1 LKESGHFFGKTQIG
15 WRVAPGQ
22 VNKWGMELTIQ
33 SQAAVCFVTQQP
45 FAEGQRVV
53 SVLLRLPA
61 TGDVARR
68 DMLES
73 AAGDFVA
80 DGALMCRWVREFK
93 PRKPDENPEREL
105 KLTAE
110 NLFMTLTDPLT
121 ELTPET
127 ERLVMFLALMLER
140 KRVLRPKGKS
150 ACGERNLY
158 EHAKTKQLIE
168 VPGGEL
174 TPEFFMRV
182 REQLGVLVGMPE
194 DKGQKTGD
202 SVQKSEDGS
211 QEPAGGGES

>member
-1 LKESGHFFGKTQIG
+1 MMRRVFSIGKMQIG
-15 WRVAPGQ
+15 WRGAARQ
-22 VNKWGMELTIQ
+22 VNKWGMELSIQ
-33 SQAAVCFVTQQP
+33 PQTAVCFVTQQP

-61 TGDVARR
+61 TGDVVRR

-73 AAGDFVA
+73 ATGDFVA
-80 DGALMCRWVREFK
+80 DGALMCRWVRAFK
-93 PRKPDENPEREL
+93 PRKPGENPEREL

-121 ELTPET
+121 ELTPDS

-150 ACGERNLY
+150 ADGSKNVY

-168 VPGGEL
+168 TPGDEL
-174 TPEFFMRV
+174 TPEFFARV
-182 REQLGVLVGMPE
+182 REQLGVLVGTGAEGREQRSEDREQKPE
-194 DKGQKTGD
+194 D
-202 SVQKSEDGS
+202 
-211 QEPAGGGES
+211 GEQ

>member
-1 LKESGHFFGKTQIG
+1 VEIG
-15 WRVAPGQ
+15 WRGAARQ

-33 SQAAVCFVTQQP
+33 PQTTVCFVTQQP
-45 FAEGQRVV
+45 FEEGRRVV

-61 TGDVARR
+61 TGDVVRR

-80 DGALMCRWVREFK
+80 DGALMCRWVRAYK
-93 PRKPDENPEREL
+93 PRRAGENPEREL

-110 NLFMTLTDPLT
+110 NLFMTLVDPLT
-121 ELTPET
+121 ELTPES

-140 KRVLRPKGKS
+140 KRVLRPKGRVADGASVK
-150 ACGERNLY
+150 NMY

-174 TPEFFMRV
+174 TPEFFVQV
-182 REQLGVLVGMPE
+182 REQLGVLVGGPREARQSPE
-194 DKGQKTGD
+194 AAGASESTESGVG
-202 SVQKSEDGS
+202 SPESANESKS
-211 QEPAGGGES
+211 

>member
-1 LKESGHFFGKTQIG
+1 
-15 WRVAPGQ
+15 
-22 VNKWGMELTIQ
+22 MELSIQ
-33 SQAAVCFVTQQP
+33 PQTTFCFVTQQP

-61 TGDVARR
+61 TGDVVRR

-80 DGALMCRWVREFK
+80 DGALMCRWVRVFK
-93 PRKPDENPEREL
+93 PRKAGENPEREL

-121 ELTPET
+121 ELTPES

-150 ACGERNLY
+150 ADGSKNVY
-158 EHAKTKQLIE
+158 EHAKTKQIIE
-168 VPGGEL
+168 TPGGEL
-174 TPEFFMRV
+174 TQEFFMQV
-182 REQLGVLVGMPE
+182 REQLGVLVGEPKQRVE
-194 DKGQKTGD
+194 DGGL
-202 SVQKSEDGS
+202 KSE
-211 QEPAGGGES
+211 AGGQELEASGER